1 MLILNQNLLMVKA
14 ILQVFFIFVFS
25 SSQAQIRTGLKVYR
39 EFDPTRTFDT
49 IASSAMHKRPVKI
62 DLFYPSSDLGTV
74 LPLRYGAILN
84 MYSNRMDYHITQDS
98 AEKVSEDLAKVFA
111 DYLKLD
117 YPEQYIQYST
127 GIYSD
132 LKLPVQKLPLIV
144 YAAGMNGSSWENVV
158 LFDSLC
164 KAGYVVAAVSSV
176 GLFPGYM
183 STAPD
188 ITEQVKD
195 VLFAKD
201 KISQLP
207 FIDKNKIGF
216 LSWSLGGSAV
226 SKAAMISNDIK
237 CILSYDGT
245 EIHYYGVDSAWDTQF
260 DEMIALEPSDA
271 SAIKV
276 PYLYVSSDRPKAD
289 KMYNIFDHI
298 ASKEKYFVK
307 ITEGTHEDFSSITT
321 IANDIKPGRTGADL
335 SKTDQIWQLTRTF
348 FDQFL
353 KGKSSVYLKELIE
366 RFN

>member
-1 MLILNQNLLMVKA
+1 MVKV
-14 ILQVFFIFVFS
+14 ILPVFFVFVFS
-25 SSQAQIRTGLKVYR
+25 SLQAQIRTGLKVYN
-39 EFDPTRTFDT
+39 EFDHSRTFDT
-49 IASSAMHKRPVKI
+49 IATSAMHVRPVKI
-62 DLFYPSSDLGTV
+62 DLFYPSSDLGTAP
-74 LPLRYGAILN
+74 PLRYGDILN
-84 MYSNRMDYHITQDS
+84 MYSTRMDYHVTHDS
-98 AEKVSEDLAKVFA
+98 AVKVSNDLARTFA

-117 YPEQYIQYST
+117 SPSQYIQYST

-132 LKLPVQKLPLIV
+132 LKLPAKKLPLIV

-176 GLFPGYM
+176 GLFPGFM
-183 STAPD
+183 STGPD

-207 FIDKNKIGF
+207 FIDKNAIGF

-237 CILSYDGT
+237 CILSFDGT

-260 DEMIALEPSDA
+260 DEMLTLAPADA
-271 SAIKV
+271 SMIKV

-298 ASKEKYFVK
+298 
-307 ITEGTHEDFSSITT
+307 SS
-321 IANDIKPGRTGADL
+321 
-335 SKTDQIWQLTRTF
+335 
-348 FDQFL
+348 
-353 KGKSSVYLKELIE
+353 KGKIFCEDS
-366 RFN
+366 

>member
-1 MLILNQNLLMVKA
+1 MVKV
-14 ILQVFFIFVFS
+14 ILHVFFIFVFS
-25 SSQAQIRTGLKVYR
+25 SLQAQIRTGLKVYK
-39 EFDPTRTFDT
+39 EFDPSRAFDT
-49 IASSAMHKRPVKI
+49 IASSAMHVRPVKI
-62 DLFYPSSDLGTV
+62 DLFYPSSDLGTAP
-74 LPLRYGAILN
+74 PLRYGAILN
-84 MYSNRMDYHITQDS
+84 MYSNRMDYQVTQDS
-98 AEKVSEDLAKVFA
+98 AAKVSDDLAKVFA

-117 YPEQYIQYST
+117 SPGQYIQYTT
-127 GIYSD
+127 GIYAD
-132 LKLPVQKLPLIV
+132 LNLPAKKLPLIV
-144 YAAGMNGSSWENVV
+144 YAAGMNGSSWENVI

-183 STAPD
+183 STGPD

-207 FIDKNKIGF
+207 FIDKNKIGL

-226 SKAAMISNDIK
+226 SKAAMVSNDIK
-237 CILSYDGT
+237 CILSFDGT
-245 EIHYYGVDSAWDTQF
+245 EIHYYGVDSAWDIQF
-260 DEMIALEPSDA
+260 DEMLSLAPTDA

-298 ASKEKYFVK
+298 SSKEKYFVK
-307 ITEGTHEDFSSITT
+307 IAEGTHEDFSSIIT
-321 IANDIKPGRTGADL
+321 IANDIKPSRKDADL
-335 SKTDQIWQLTRTF
+335 TKTDNIWQLTRAF
-348 FDQFL
+348 FDQYL
-353 KGKSSVYLKELIE
+353 KGKSSADLKELIE